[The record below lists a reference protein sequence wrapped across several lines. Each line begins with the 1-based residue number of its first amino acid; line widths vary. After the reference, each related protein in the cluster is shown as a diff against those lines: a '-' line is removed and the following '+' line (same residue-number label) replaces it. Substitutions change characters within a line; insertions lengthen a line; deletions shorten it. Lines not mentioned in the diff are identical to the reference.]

1 MQVQKAALED
11 GKTILLHDR
20 WISKETLQAK
30 IRDGQVYTALNG
42 DQFIGW
48 LRYSLFWDNTP
59 FMNMLVVLESFRGN
73 GIGKALVEHWEREMQ
88 QLGYQWVLT
97 STAQTETA
105 QHFYQKLGYKAVGG
119 FTPANEPYEIIFAK
133 VIRPSLK

>member
-1 MQVQKAALED
+1 MLIRRAALED

-20 WISKETLQAK
+20 WISKETLRAK
-30 IRDGQVYTALNG
+30 ILDGQVYAAFNG

-59 FMNMLVVLESFRGN
+59 FMNMLRILESYRGN
-73 GIGKALVEHWEREMQ
+73 GIGKALVEHWERDMR
-88 QLGYQWVLT
+88 QLGYQLVLT

-105 QHFYQKLGYKAVGG
+105 QHFYEKLGYKAVGG
-119 FTPANEPYEIIFAK
+119 FTLASQPFEIIFAK
-133 VIRPSLK
+133 AIVAF